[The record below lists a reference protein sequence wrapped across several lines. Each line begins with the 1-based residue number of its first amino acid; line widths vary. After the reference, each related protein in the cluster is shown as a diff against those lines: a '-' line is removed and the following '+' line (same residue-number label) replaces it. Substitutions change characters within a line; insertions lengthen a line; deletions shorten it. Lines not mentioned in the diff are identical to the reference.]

1 MKINTKVLLI
11 ILLISTSHIHSASF
25 GILKKSANRNLK
37 SNTSMNSSFSAK
49 TNTKSKGI
57 NTSFY
62 SVSTSITKQKAVT
75 TSSSSS
81 SSETVTRGGDL
92 PDYNIYFD
100 GWVKYLR
107 YSDGKNTKP
116 KAFFK
121 NTRFAPETRA
131 KFNGPEK
138 DSVK

>member
-11 ILLISTSHIHSASF
+11 ILLISISHIQSASF
-25 GILKKSANRNLK
+25 GMLKKSVNRNLK
-37 SNTSMNSSFSAK
+37 SNTSNNSSVS
-49 TNTKSKGI
+49 TKGNPSKGI
-57 NTSFY
+57 SSSYY
-62 SVSTSITKQKAVT
+62 SVSTSITSSKSVT

-81 SSETVTRGGDL
+81 SSTQTTRGGDI
-92 PDYNIYFD
+92 PDYNIYYE

-107 YSDGKNTKP
+107 YNESKNNKP

-121 NTRFAPETRA
+121 NTRFAPESRS

-138 DSVK
+138 DSVR